1 MKSIETDGETIDDA
15 IDRALVALE
24 VDRDRVEIEILADA
38 SRGLFGFGG
47 KKARVRATVR
57 PPLVLGGERPP
68 ASDSRETRRDEIRD
82 TRADAP
88 VTRPRRSIPP
98 AGTISTP
105 SAPARP
111 EERAV
116 RPAEAIAAPVAGPLQ
131 ERAKAVLEGILAHL
145 TAGCDVEVRPGDEP
159 GAFVLDVKGDS
170 GGLVIGRR
178 GQTLDALEYLVNRIV
193 ARSEDGSISRLV
205 VDVEGYRER
214 RREYLNELARRLA
227 EKAKQ
232 TGRSVT
238 LNPMSPRDR
247 RVVHVALQ
255 GDTSVATRSQ
265 GQGYYRKMLILPANR
280 RGNRPSPPSQ
290 DSQE

>member
-1 MKSIETDGETIDDA
+1 MKSIETDGETIDEA
-15 IDRALVALE
+15 IERALVALR

-47 KKARVRATVR
+47 KKARVRATLR

-68 ASDSRETRRDEIRD
+68 VSDSRETRRDE
-82 TRADAP
+82 TRHSRTDAP
-88 VTRPRRSIPP
+88 VTRPRP
-98 AGTISTP
+98 ANPQPRTVSTP
-105 SAPARP
+105 STPARP
-111 EERAV
+111 AEK
-116 RPAEAIAAPVAGPLQ
+116 PAPQSATVAPTAGPIQ
-131 ERAKAVLEGILAHL
+131 ERAKAVLEGILSHL
-145 TAGCDVEVRPGDEP
+145 TVGCDVEVRPGDEA
-159 GAFVLDVKGDS
+159 GAFVLDVRGDS

-193 ARSEDGSISRLV
+193 ARSEDSSTSRLV

-255 GDTSVATRSQ
+255 DDSSVATRSQ
-265 GQGYYRKMLILPANR
+265 GQGYYRKMLILPATR
-280 RGNRPSPPSQ
+280 RTTRPSPPSQ
-290 DSQE
+290 GSQE

>member
-1 MKSIETDGETIDDA
+1 MKSIETDGDTIDEA
-15 IDRALVALE
+15 IERALVALQ
-24 VDRDRVEIEILADA
+24 VDRDRVEVEILADA

-57 PPLVLGGERPP
+57 PPLSALDGERV
-68 ASDSRETRRDEIRD
+68 SSRDSRETSRPEVRESRPE
-82 TRADAP
+82 AP
-88 VTRPRRSIPP
+88 ATKVRP
-98 AGTISTP
+98 STP
-105 SAPARP
+105 RAISAPSTP
-111 EERAV
+111 V
-116 RPAEAIAAPVAGPLQ
+116 RPTAEAASLPAGPLPV
-131 ERAKAVLEGILAHL
+131 RARAVLEGILAHL
-145 TAGCDVEVRPGDEP
+145 TSGCGVEARPGDES
-159 GAFVLDVKGDS
+159 GTFVLDVKGDS

-193 ARSEDGSISRLV
+193 ARSEDGSPSRVV

-214 RREYLNELARRLA
+214 RKEYLNELALRLA

-247 RVVHVALQ
+247 RVVHLALQ
-255 GDTSVATRSQ
+255 GDTSITTRSQ
-265 GQGYYRKMLILPANR
+265 GQGYYRKMLILPAIR

-290 DSQE
+290 E

>member
-1 MKSIETDGETIDDA
+1 MKSIETDGETIDEA
-15 IDRALVALE
+15 IERALVALE

-57 PPLVLGGERPP
+57 PPLVLGGERPL
-68 ASDSRETRRDEIRD
+68 ASDSRETRRDEIRHG
-82 TRADAP
+82 RGDAP
-88 VTRPRRSIPP
+88 VARPRP
-98 AGTISTP
+98 STP
-105 SAPARP
+105 ARTTSGP
-111 EERAV
+111 TAQA
-116 RPAEAIAAPVAGPLQ
+116 RPAERPIRPPETTVAPAAGPLQ
-131 ERAKAVLEGILAHL
+131 ERAKAVLGGILAHL
-145 TAGCDVEVRPGDEP
+145 AAGYHVEVRPGEEA

-193 ARSEDGSISRLV
+193 ARSEDGSTSRLV

-214 RREYLNELARRLA
+214 RKEYLNELARRLA

-265 GQGYYRKMLILPANR
+265 GQGYYRKMLILPAGR
-280 RGNRPSPPSQ
+280 RGSRPGPPSQ

>member
-1 MKSIETDGETIDDA
+1 MKSIETDGETIDEA
-15 IDRALVALE
+15 IERALTALQ

-57 PPLVLGGERPP
+57 PPLSALAGERI
-68 ASDSRETRRDEIRD
+68 AATDSRETSRR
-82 TRADAP
+82 TRESRLDGSRNP
-88 VTRPRRSIPP
+88 RPSTSRRSTTTGPP
-98 AGTISTP
+98 LASVVTP
-105 SAPARP
+105 T
-111 EERAV
+111 
-116 RPAEAIAAPVAGPLQ
+116 PVVELAGPIPA
-131 ERAKAVLEGILAHL
+131 RAKAILEGILGHL
-145 TAGCDVEVRPGDEP
+145 TAGCAVETRTGEEP
-159 GAFVLDVKGDS
+159 GTVVLEVKGDS

-193 ARSEDGSISRLV
+193 ARAEDAPTSRIT

-214 RREYLNELARRLA
+214 RMEYLNDLARRLA

-232 TGRSVT
+232 TGRPVT

-247 RVVHVALQ
+247 RIVHLALQ

-265 GQGYYRKMLILPANR
+265 GQGYFRKMLILPAGR
-280 RGNRPSPPSQ
+280 RGSRPSPAP
-290 DSQE
+290 QE

>member
-1 MKSIETDGETIDDA
+1 MKSIETEGDTIDEA
-15 IDRALVALE
+15 IERALNALQ
-24 VDRDRVEIEILADA
+24 VGRDRVEIEILADA

-57 PPLVLGGERPP
+57 PPLSTLGAERLI
-68 ASDSRETRRDEIRD
+68 ATDSRETVSSSTSAREARSDGSGRLGASRTTPALPAAE
-82 TRADAP
+82 A
-88 VTRPRRSIPP
+88 VTSP
-98 AGTISTP
+98 AGRFH
-105 SAPARP
+105 A
-111 EERAV
+111 
-116 RPAEAIAAPVAGPLQ
+116 
-131 ERAKAVLEGILAHL
+131 RAKAVLEGILAHL
-145 TAGCDVEVRPGDEP
+145 TAGCAVEARTGDEP
-159 GAFVLDVKGDS
+159 GTFVLEVKGDS
-170 GGLVIGRR
+170 SGLVIGRR

-193 ARSEDGSISRLV
+193 ARSEDAPASRIM

-247 RVVHVALQ
+247 RVVHLALQ
-255 GDTSVATRSQ
+255 NDTSVATRSQ
-265 GQGYYRKMLILPANR
+265 GQGYYRKMLIIPGAR

-290 DSQE
+290 E

>member
-1 MKSIETDGETIDDA
+1 MKSIETDGETIDEA
-15 IDRALVALE
+15 IERALVALQ

-47 KKARVRATVR
+47 KKARVRATLR

-68 ASDSRETRRDEIRD
+68 VSDSRETRRDE
-82 TRADAP
+82 TRHSRTDAP
-88 VTRPRRSIPP
+88 VTRPRP
-98 AGTISTP
+98 ANPQPRTVSTP
-105 SAPARP
+105 STPARA
-111 EERAV
+111 EK
-116 RPAEAIAAPVAGPLQ
+116 PAPQAATVVPTAGPIQ
-131 ERAKAVLEGILAHL
+131 ERAKAVLEGILSHL
-145 TAGCDVEVRPGDEP
+145 TVGCDVEVRRGDEA

-193 ARSEDGSISRLV
+193 ARSEDSSTSRLV

-255 GDTSVATRSQ
+255 GDSSVATRSQ
-265 GQGYYRKMLILPANR
+265 GQGYYRKMLILPATR
-280 RGNRPSPPSQ
+280 RATRPSPPSQ
-290 DSQE
+290 GSQE